1 MYTYEILYTVLGIT
15 FKHDYKRSG
24 KVQKMFG
31 EFKYLAYEQ
40 QIECLRHFNLD
51 TSDYGVYD

>member
-1 MYTYEILYTVLGIT
+1 MYTYGVLYTVLGIT
-15 FKHDYKRSG
+15 FENDYKRSG
-24 KVQKMFG
+24 KVQMMFV

-40 QIECLRHFNLD
+40 RVKCLRHFNLV